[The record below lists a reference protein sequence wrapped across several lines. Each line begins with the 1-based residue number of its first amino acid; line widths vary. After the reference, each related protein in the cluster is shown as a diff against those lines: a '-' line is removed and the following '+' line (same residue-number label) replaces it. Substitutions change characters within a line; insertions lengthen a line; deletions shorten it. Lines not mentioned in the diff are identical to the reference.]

1 MITVAEC
8 TKNISIQ
15 DLGRPSAQHLGFSAS
30 GAADEYSFLLANLLL
45 ENQANTPV
53 FEIFLGNVTFKFNQ
67 PCTLM
72 LTGADCHS
80 RLNNRSVLNNQL
92 LNIAKGDVLQL
103 RTPRN
108 MLYTYLSVQGGFD
121 CSSWLG
127 SASYTPNERN
137 IKGHIQPIYK
147 GQAFTL
153 SANKATESKHEKV
166 ISSKPNQDRN
176 LFHQSQKE
184 SLTLRFIP
192 SNLFN
197 AWTQT
202 HQHEF
207 LTQIFQIS
215 TNSDKMGYRLTGEP
229 LEGSSKTELSKP
241 VTLGTIQLPPD
252 GQPIILMKARQTI
265 GGYPVLGVVIHTDVM
280 RLSQKRPGE
289 QVNFNITSMSQAQA
303 QLLSF
308 RRRMGLT

>member
-1 MITVAEC
+1 MITVEKC

-15 DLGRPSAQHLGFSAS
+15 DLGRPSAQHLGFSTS

-45 ENQANTPV
+45 ENQANTPA

-67 PCTLM
+67 PCTIM

-80 RLNNRSVLNNQL
+80 LLNNRNVENNQL
-92 LNIAKGDVLQL
+92 LLMEKGDVLQL

-121 CSSWLG
+121 CNNWLG
-127 SASYTPNERN
+127 SASYTHNEHHIN
-137 IKGHIQPIYK
+137 GHIPPIYQ

-153 SANKATESKHEKV
+153 SANTGSKSKHENV
-166 ISSKPNQDRN
+166 ISNTPKQDRN
-176 LFHQSQKE
+176 LFHQSQKDK
-184 SLTLRFIP
+184 LTLRFIP

-197 AWTQT
+197 AWTKT
-202 HQHEF
+202 HQHTF
-207 LTQIFQIS
+207 LTQTYQVS
-215 TNSDKMGYRLTGEP
+215 TLSDKMGYRLTGEP
-229 LEGSSKTELSKP
+229 LEVSLETELSKP

-265 GGYPVLGVVIHTDVM
+265 GGYPVLGVVIYTDVI

-289 QVNFNITSMSQAQA
+289 QVNFNMTPLSQAQA

-308 RRRMGLT
+308 RKRMGLT